1 MGVQVVFAAGAHGWE
16 NISNNKKVYF
26 EAVSAMVQACRLMLN
41 VVLVVQARTY
51 EQFLRPA
58 ALL

>member
-1 MGVQVVFAAGAHGWE
+1 MVFAAGAHGWE